1 MAKAIKSV
9 VENKM
14 GWLKASKIFN
24 VPQATLRR
32 HFVNVPVNLGRFK
45 STFDSAIE
53 QQFDEDTQIAG
64 WDWLKGFRVC
74 NPSISLRAPEAT
86 SAARARAFNKP
97 QVMKF
102 FELLEKLVT
111 DNEIPPS
118 KIYNMDESGLST
130 VQKPPKIFAQKG
142 KKQVGALTSA
152 ERGQHVSIAV
162 CANGAGNFIPPAMII
177 PRKNYKPEYFD
188 GAPPGTL

>member
-14 GWLKASKIFN
+14 GFFGFNTTDVRKLAYEFAKKAGLSN
-24 VPQATLRR
+24 R
-32 HFVNVPVNLGRFK
+32 
-45 STFDSAIE
+45 
-53 QQFDEDTQIAG
+53 FDEDTQIAG